1 MLEEVLKELHDAK
14 LKSVYAINNGDMEM
28 ADKYL
33 EVIKSLEKSVA
44 TLKKLEGEV

>member
-1 MLEEVLKELHDAK
+1 MLEILLKELHDAK

-33 EVIKSLEKSVA
+33 EVIKSLEKSVEM
-44 TLKKLEGEV
+44 LKQSEK

>member
-1 MLEEVLKELHDAK
+1 MLEEILKELHDAK

-33 EVIKSLEKSVA
+33 EVIKSLEKSA
-44 TLKKLEGEV
+44 ETLKKLEGEV